1 MSPEEGP
8 PSHFPAA
15 LGGPLPPTHQPL
27 GSAILFP
34 KSQFN
39 RCLLSNWKAAEF
51 LREHGNQTACLIS
64 TKCSYPLLHFAP
76 S

>member
-8 PSHFPAA
+8 ALPFPSSTWNAPSSHSPA
-15 LGGPLPPTHQPL
+15 LG
-27 GSAILFP
+27 SDILFP

-39 RCLLSNWKAAEF
+39 RCLLGYWEEAEF

-64 TKCSYPLLHFAP
+64 AKCSYPLLRFAP